1 MEDSLLG
8 ASKKDDQNYGSI
20 SVPSNLRTGSS
31 DVREQTIGN
40 CLSHA
45 LSTAIRNTMTWIKAN
60 CDDKNDINIPSHNEI
75 LELLTPIFSPGDA
88 KPGLRSFCAQVCFS
102 KKLIDRISA
111 SYFLEPFIIDTKE
124 QLIDILRNHDLNGTS
139 VVMSYI
145 LEPRANEF
153 LKYNARYG
161 DYSKSYW
168 DIELIGYETP
178 RRDPY
183 RIPEAMRNRPDVGR
197 NSPYYLPTPVFKGAP
212 ERFIDDSKPKPELAA
227 HAVYVSGIGVDK
239 RYKDGDPDFRNCDAC
254 ATGPDGWGQRSFSD
268 SDKEW
273 YANNPGKFRPGC
285 TCVVETPYI
294 EIKNSWGSG
303 WGDDGYLKIALD
315 YIKDENIVPIS
326 LEGGLS
332 GLCSALCSDSPDKNS
347 NIFSFI
353 GLRPVN
359 CRRGGEGKSDESVD
373 TSKVGVSKGAGKR
386 RRTKRMK
393 KKRTNRK
400 RRKTKKRRN
409 KNKRKTKKKRRK
421 RCRKN

>member
-40 CLSHA
+40 CVSHA
-45 LSTAIRNTMTWIKAN
+45 LSTAIRNTMIWTKAN

-75 LELLTPIFSPGDA
+75 LELLTPIFSPGGG
-88 KPGLRSFCAQVCFS
+88 KSNLRTFCAQTCFS

-111 SYFLEPFIIDTKE
+111 SYFLEPFTIDTKE

-145 LEPRANEF
+145 LEPKANEF
-153 LKYNARYG
+153 LKYNAIYG

-197 NSPYYLPTPVFKGAP
+197 NSQYYLPTPVFKGLP
-212 ERFIDDSKPKPELAA
+212 ERAIIDGAKPELAA
-227 HAVYVSGIGVDK
+227 HAVYVSGTGVDR

-254 ATGPDGWGQRSFSD
+254 ATGPAGSFSY
-268 SDKEW
+268 SDRQW
-273 YANNPGKFRPGC
+273 YIDNPGKFRPGC

-294 EIKNSWGSG
+294 EIKNSWGSD

-315 YIKDENIVPIS
+315 YIKDENIVPIP

-332 GLCSALCSDSPDKNS
+332 GLCSAICSGPADKNS
-347 NIFSFI
+347 NRFSFI

-386 RRTKRMK
+386 KRRRKTKRMK
-393 KKRTNRK
+393 KKRTKRKRKRK
-400 RRKTKKRRN
+400 RRKTKKR
-409 KNKRKTKKKRRK
+409 KRTRRK
-421 RCRKN
+421 K